1 VIDLEFTSTRKTTNI
16 LPEHYDSA
24 KMLEEKYIKNTPPK
38 PVKTVEPEQSRLF
51 LENATLPQKPINMN
65 QKSSLVKKLWVS
77 FLSLTLLP
85 ILSLVSTIGYYLK
98 NFQRNSFYHFRKS
111 WIAKTITIGVG
122 CLALFTVLFVFG
134 KTPENSV
141 AKIKQQVK
149 GIQENKVPEVA
160 SQPTSPAKPEDG
172 YKKWAIDK
180 FGKEAD
186 PFEDADKDQ
195 LTNNEE
201 FIIGSDPKNPNSCDA
216 NKTDSENLIELVNP
230 TTCKPIDLQNKDDV
244 AKFRKVIDFQ
254 TVKTKTISQD
264 VKTNQTSS
272 PATNSTSVSGLFG
285 SSSLE
290 DLNKQEFN
298 SSKLQA
304 DLDLI
309 QKKEGV
315 IKKIDRINEYMKK
328 YRSLEPLDRNY
339 PIPVNGAVY
348 LEVSQQYNVPLK
360 YVVAVAQRE
369 SRFGTDRYNT
379 EGGLT
384 RPGKYKNIYSMGLDD
399 DGNNLGFETWEKGVE
414 SFGKWYKKFHDRGV
428 SDCAKW
434 RIYNPNGDYCKAVED
449 TANEIDIYLNK

>member
-16 LPEHYDSA
+16 GSEQYNSA
-24 KMLEEKYIKNTPPK
+24 KKLEEKYIKNVPPK
-38 PVKTVEPEQSRLF
+38 PEETRVSEKPSLF
-51 LENATLPQKPINMN
+51 LEDTSLPKKSFKVEQKTSFI
-65 QKSSLVKKLWVS
+65 KKLWVS
-77 FLSLTLLP
+77 LLSVTFLPFLG
-85 ILSLVSTIGYYLK
+85 ILASVGYYLK

-122 CLALFTVLFVFG
+122 CVALFTVLFVFG
-134 KTPENSV
+134 KTTENPQPSV
-141 AKIKQQVK
+141 KQQVK
-149 GIQENKVPEVA
+149 GIQDKKSPDVA
-160 SQPTSPAKPEDG
+160 TQPIAPTKPEDG
-172 YKKWAIDK
+172 YKKWAQEK
-180 FGKEAD
+180 FGKDAD
-186 PFEDADKDQ
+186 PFEDADRDQ

-216 NKTDSENLIELVNP
+216 NKTDSENLIELINP
-230 TTCKPIDLQNKDDV
+230 TTCKPIDLQNKQDIER
-244 AKFRKVIDFQ
+244 FRKVIDFQ

-264 VKTNQTSS
+264 VKTAQSS
-272 PATNSTSVSGLFG
+272 TPANNSTSVSGLFG

-384 RPGKYKNIYSMGLDD
+384 RPGKYKNIFSMGLDD
-399 DGNNLGFETWEKGVE
+399 EGNNLGFETWEKGVE

-449 TANEIDIYLNK
+449 TASEIEVYLNR

>member
-1 VIDLEFTSTRKTTNI
+1 VIDLEFTSSRKTTNI
-16 LPEHYDSA
+16 GSENYDSA
-24 KMLEEKYIKNTPPK
+24 KMLEEKYIKNTPLK
-38 PVKTVEPEQSRLF
+38 PAQTIAREEKPLY
-51 LENATLPQKPINMN
+51 LEDASVPQKPIKME
-65 QKSSLVKKLWVS
+65 QKRSSIKKLTVWL
-77 FLSLTLLP
+77 LSVTVLPFLTL
-85 ILSLVSTIGYYLK
+85 ISTIGYYLK

-111 WIAKTITIGVG
+111 WIAKAITIGVG
-122 CLALFTVLFVFG
+122 CIALFTVLFVFG
-134 KTPENSV
+134 KTPETVKST
-141 AKIKQQVK
+141 IKQQVK
-149 GIQENKVPEVA
+149 GVQETKSPEVA
-160 SQPTSPAKPEDG
+160 SQPITQTKPEDG
-172 YKKWAIDK
+172 YKKWAIEK
-180 FGKEAD
+180 FGKEVD
-186 PFEDADKDQ
+186 PFEDTDKDQ

-216 NKTDSENLIELVNP
+216 NKTDSENLIELINP
-230 TTCKPIDLQNKDDV
+230 TTCKPINLQNKDDV

-264 VKTNQTSS
+264 VKNNQSATPTN
-272 PATNSTSVSGLFG
+272 NSTSVSGLFG

-298 SSKLQA
+298 SGKLQA

-309 QKKEGV
+309 QKKESV
-315 IKKIDRINEYMKK
+315 IKKIDRINDYMKK

-414 SFGKWYKKFHDRGV
+414 SFGKWYKKFNDRGV

-434 RIYNPNGDYCKAVED
+434 RIYNPNGDYCKAIED
-449 TANEIDIYLNK
+449 TASEIDVYLNK

>member
-1 VIDLEFTSTRKTTNI
+1 VIDLEFTSARKTTNI
-16 LPEHYDSA
+16 GPEHYDSA
-24 KMLEEKYIKNTPPK
+24 KMLEEKYIKNTPLKSAQTVAIEEK
-38 PVKTVEPEQSRLF
+38 PLF
-51 LENATLPQKPINMN
+51 LEDASLPQKPVNID
-65 QKSSLVKKLWVS
+65 QKPNLKKKLWVWL
-77 FLSLTLLP
+77 LSVTLLP
-85 ILSLVSTIGYYLK
+85 ILSIISTIGYYLK

-111 WIAKTITIGVG
+111 WIAKAITISVG
-122 CLALFTVLFVFG
+122 CLALFTILFVFG
-134 KTPENSV
+134 KTPETVKST
-141 AKIKQQVK
+141 IKQQVK
-149 GIQENKVPEVA
+149 GVQENKVPDVA
-160 SQPTSPAKPEDG
+160 SQPAVPTKPEDG
-172 YKKWAIDK
+172 YKKWAIEK
-180 FGKEAD
+180 FGKEVD
-186 PFEDADKDQ
+186 PFEDTDKDQ

-216 NKTDSENLIELVNP
+216 NKTDSENLIELLNP
-230 TTCKPIDLQNKDDV
+230 TTCKPIDLQNKEDV
-244 AKFRKVIDFQ
+244 ERFRKVIDFQ
-254 TVKTKTISQD
+254 TVKTKTISQN
-264 VKTNQTSS
+264 VKTNQPSAPT
-272 PATNSTSVSGLFG
+272 TNSTSVSGLFG

-309 QKKEGV
+309 QKKESV

-449 TANEIDIYLNK
+449 TASEIEVFLNK